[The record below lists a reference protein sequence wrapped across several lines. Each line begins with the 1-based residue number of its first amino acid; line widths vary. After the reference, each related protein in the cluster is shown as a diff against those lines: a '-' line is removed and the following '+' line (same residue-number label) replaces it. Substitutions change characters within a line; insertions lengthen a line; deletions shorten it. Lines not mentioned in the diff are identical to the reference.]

1 MAMKQK
7 TTPGSVIF
15 EIIVILV
22 MAIVAVLSL
31 YPFLY
36 ILFYSLSTAGQIGK
50 GLLLWPKGLN
60 IDAYKLMLSVDK
72 VPHALLISVLR
83 ATIVPVCC
91 IIITSMAAFAM
102 THRELRGHGFIS
114 KYLTITMYFSSGMI
128 PTYILYTN
136 YLHLS
141 NSFLVYLIPGLFGV
155 YDMIL
160 IRTYMESLPAGL
172 QESAMIDGA
181 SNFTVW
187 LRIVMPLCKPVLAA
201 ILLFN
206 CVGQW
211 NAYMDAMLYN
221 ATVTDLHP
229 MSYVLMQFIQT
240 STSTVESARQ
250 KAQLSTINTTSLKMT
265 MTIVT
270 MVPIMCV
277 YPFLQKH
284 FAKGILIGS
293 IKG

>member
-7 TTPGSVIF
+7 TTVGSVFF
-15 EIIVILV
+15 EILVILV
-22 MAIVAVLSL
+22 MVIVVVLSL
-31 YPFLY
+31 YPFIY
-36 ILFYSLSTAGQIGK
+36 ILFYSLSTSGQIGK
-50 GLLLWPKGLN
+50 GLLFYPKGIN
-60 IDAYKLMLSVDK
+60 IDAYKLMLSVEK
-72 VPHALLISVLR
+72 IPHALLISVLR

-91 IIITSMAAFAM
+91 ILITSMASFAM
-102 THRELRGHGFIS
+102 THRELGGHGFIS

-136 YLHLS
+136 YLHL
-141 NSFLVYLIPGLFGV
+141 NDSFLVYLIPGLFGV

-181 SNFTVW
+181 SSFTIW

-201 ILLFN
+201 MLLFN

-211 NAYMDAMLYN
+211 NAYMDTMLYN
-221 ATVTDLHP
+221 ATSTDLHP

-250 KAQLSTINTTSLKMT
+250 KAQVNTINTTSLKMA
-265 MTIVT
+265 MTVITVI
-270 MVPIMCV
+270 PIMCV